1 MRMSDWSSDVCSSDL
16 IDEDDFE
23 FGLLFSG
30 RCSSGSSRASNG
42 NSSGGGT
49 APLLFQSLG
58 QFSGFQNG
66 QFGQLVN
73 ESVNVCHV
81 NIIHIGPHPHHK
93 IHSNLKNQTASLV
106 AYALKTHA
114 GCHAGACTTCRTWVS
129 SAGPTLHP

>member
-16 IDEDDFE
+16 IDEDDVE

-42 NSSGGGT
+42 NSSGGGS

-58 QFSGFQNG
+58 QFRGFQNG
-66 QFGQLVN
+66 QFGKLVN

-81 NIIHIGPHPHHK
+81 NILHIDRKSVVSGESVSVRVDIGGRRIIEQK
-93 IHSNLKNQTASLV
+93 KNT
-106 AYALKTHA
+106 
-114 GCHAGACTTCRTWVS
+114 
-129 SAGPTLHP
+129 